1 MSALSFEDRI
11 AAMADQ
17 ALIASENLAQAEK
30 RFKRAQQT
38 YADLIEK
45 DLPALLAEAGL
56 TSVATTGGL
65 TITVKDDVYAHIS
78 EARQSDA
85 FKWLR
90 ESGNGG
96 MIKLELNVRYDD
108 KQAADI
114 QRLASAMK
122 VDGLLPEIKES
133 VHASTLKAFVREG
146 MKEGIDIPLETF
158 GVFVKKV
165 AKIS

>member
-1 MSALSFEDRI
+1 MADLSFEDRI
-11 AAMADQ
+11 AAMVDQ
-17 ALIASENLAQAEK
+17 ALIARDNLAEAE
-30 RFKRAQQT
+30 RAFKRAQQT
-38 YADLIEK
+38 YADLIER
-45 DLPALLAEAGL
+45 DLPAILAEAGL
-56 TSVATTGGL
+56 ASVATTNGL
-65 TITVKDDVYAHIS
+65 TITVKDDVYAYIS
-78 EARQSDA
+78 EARQADA

-96 MIKLELNVRYDD
+96 MIKLELTVRYDD

-133 VHASTLKAFVREG
+133 VHASTLKAFIREG
-146 MKEGIDIPLETF
+146 MQEGIDIPLETF

-165 AKIS
+165 ARIA